1 MDSTV
6 LGSHLSC
13 IYISN
18 KMVVLH
24 WYSITKYIANIPKMN
39 QLSYYNII
47 LPLNSYESLL
57 PTSNRSWHPGLIAM
71 SDSLDHPIT
80 RGLSSINISSTKT
93 SKEQHVC
100 TVVVTVV
107 HKKTSYIL
115 KGSQKKQLTKE
126 ILWYACWKKKQP
138 INTSKYEVLF

>member
-1 MDSTV
+1 MSPSIQKPWWAPRNINFRAQLLNVTGGRLRYKMDSTI

-24 WYSITKYIANIPKMN
+24 SITKYIANIPKMN

-80 RGLSSINISSTKT
+80 RGLSSISKSSTKT

-100 TVVVTVV
+100 TIV
-107 HKKTSYIL
+107 HKKKSYIL
-115 KGSQKKQLTKE
+115 KR
-126 ILWYACWKKKQP
+126 
-138 INTSKYEVLF
+138 NN